1 MLALLRASLALMHFD
16 LFSACLSSMGSLCL
30 SMCPKKSWLG
40 DCPSSLAILRQAAIA
55 VYKTED
61 LKQEAF
67 AKYPSH
73 APDINVR
80 DYFMLPIWPST
91 QLNLS
96 DS

>member
-1 MLALLRASLALMHFD
+1 MSDVKSQDICICLFPIESHDAPSLNHSTVLT
-16 LFSACLSSMGSLCL
+16 LCTPQRKEEY
-30 SMCPKKSWLG
+30 M
-40 DCPSSLAILRQAAIA
+40 
-55 VYKTED
+55 TED

-80 DYFMLPIWPST
+80 DYFMLPVWPST

-96 DS
+96 DD